1 MKKFFVVLLSV
12 LIGALLAAQGLA
24 AATGQVFTNTDLE
37 KYKADVDGSI
47 IPQKAQSVPQLPQR
61 ERHIS
66 KGSNE
71 KSKQYWCARGSSR
84 RANVDKA
91 RARVEDAEQKRPDQD
106 PGSFIKNNRTS
117 AEKKVRSAKKE
128 LYRAEQSLADLELQA
143 RRQKIPPGWLC
154 Q

>member
-1 MKKFFVVLLSV
+1 MKRFFLVLLSL

-47 IPQKAQSVPQLPQR
+47 IPKKAPSVPQAPQR

-66 KGSNE
+66 KGSDE
-71 KSKQYWCARGSSR
+71 KSKQYWCSRGSSR

-91 RARVEDAEQKRPDQD
+91 RARVEDAKQKLPDQD
-106 PGSFIKNNRTS
+106 PGSFIKKNRTS

-128 LYRAEQSLADLELQA
+128 LYRAEQSLADLEQQA
-143 RRQKIPPGWLC
+143 HKQNIPPGWLC